1 MRSREV
7 LIRLEFESVHDINS
21 YTVENELTEA
31 IQSGNLDWW
40 IENPTIGGDE
50 E

>member
-1 MRSREV
+1 MRPREV
-7 LIRLEFESVHDINS
+7 LIKLEFERVHDINS

-40 IENPTIGGDE
+40 IENPTIGGE
-50 E
+50 EE